1 MISATNTDK
10 NIQELFRRSR
20 QQEEESQLNQKME
33 ETVAEAKPFDM
44 AGAETLQQQD
54 AQRQEALGMVD
65 AGLGDASVGG
75 PPAPTMRQ
83 SGEGLDNPSYP
94 VDQEGNRLPQ
104 SPAARS
110 DAQGAYNKQA
120 GEAFAGKVTDAVGFM
135 GEKVSDATTRA
146 TELAGKVAGSQAV
159 TDLVDSAEEHVDRHQ
174 AKEQSELQEK
184 ETNFNLKNAALE
196 VGDGKGNMRTA
207 DASETEGKHQLIY
220 DYLVRTRGPG
230 FKKIF
235 ETFEDFENRMS
246 EVGFETSEDIE
257 SFLQST
263 GLRRLGSN
271 ESAWNGTGEQPAKGS
286 PGKGSVVT
294 EQDMDLLGD
303 MKAPES
309 EPRPDYQN
317 TRNRVAQNNRQ
328 RGPANPAG
336 AGGRFGSLEEFLA
349 WEREETKRERM
360 RPGSGPQRERD
371 AARWGARDSELS
383 AEERWAAAEG
393 KGLSKNEQ
401 NRESNDVSLE
411 GSPDAFRQNPGVINV
426 KGNLVYD
433 PSEKGPKRRTYGG
446 TAEKIMQNKLLEL
459 YQEPGKNHR
468 DIVDITR
475 HLAHRLGIPA
485 SQFPDDQADAMLAK
499 EVLNHISRF
508 GGAEDRSIAKM
519 LAEGDNP
526 WYQTAAIDPDT
537 GEEIPG
543 EQTWVAGVPRDGRDG
558 VAQTGDKAVAEQVF
572 NPMTGQWE
580 VRRSAERREGDNR
593 RAGRTQLTKQLESGN
608 FPVEN
613 YIDQEGN
620 WLKLDDER
628 TGQDQFIDDYAA
640 ELGISRDANGEL
652 DFSKY
657 TGRGANQG
665 AAGFRA
671 EISYFLDMMNRN
683 QSLQRQNQMRGQQQ
697 NERSPTL
704 GPQIMNDSLAQ
715 ATTDAEK
722 FEIAARFN
730 NLPLMKFYQNQLNNQ
745 NEVDVTAAGA
755 GDGDGG
761 ASGLMAKSLSSIDQ
775 KVGTGDIGGADAI
788 GAMLF
793 PNDPIKSAQVVAA
806 SSIKQGQGHSMSNPA
821 VMNLAQQVA
830 RTMQPS
836 FDNDKGNKNWSQAA
850 DWAAG
855 AMGFNTY
862 EDLTNDFVDE
872 MSRLLPGTPEEFLD
886 EQRKWFHENIL
897 KTTEKMPEETQVG
910 EPEVRGGGDG
920 KTEPKGGMSSSSKK
934 PNTNP
939 RANANANKNTP

>member
-1 MISATNTDK
+1 
-10 NIQELFRRSR
+10 
-20 QQEEESQLNQKME
+20 
-33 ETVAEAKPFDM
+33 
-44 AGAETLQQQD
+44 
-54 AQRQEALGMVD
+54 
-65 AGLGDASVGG
+65 
-75 PPAPTMRQ
+75 
-83 SGEGLDNPSYP
+83 
-94 VDQEGNRLPQ
+94 
-104 SPAARS
+104 
-110 DAQGAYNKQA
+110 
-120 GEAFAGKVTDAVGFM
+120 
-135 GEKVSDATTRA
+135 
-146 TELAGKVAGSQAV
+146 
-159 TDLVDSAEEHVDRHQ
+159 
-174 AKEQSELQEK
+174 
-184 ETNFNLKNAALE
+184 
-196 VGDGKGNMRTA
+196 
-207 DASETEGKHQLIY
+207 
-220 DYLVRTRGPG
+220 
-230 FKKIF
+230 
-235 ETFEDFENRMS
+235 
-246 EVGFETSEDIE
+246 
-257 SFLQST
+257 
-263 GLRRLGSN
+263 
-271 ESAWNGTGEQPAKGS
+271 
-286 PGKGSVVT
+286 
-294 EQDMDLLGD
+294 
-303 MKAPES
+303 
-309 EPRPDYQN
+309 
-317 TRNRVAQNNRQ
+317 
-328 RGPANPAG
+328 
-336 AGGRFGSLEEFLA
+336 
-349 WEREETKRERM
+349 
-360 RPGSGPQRERD
+360 
-371 AARWGARDSELS
+371 
-383 AEERWAAAEG
+383 
-393 KGLSKNEQ
+393 
-401 NRESNDVSLE
+401 
-411 GSPDAFRQNPGVINV
+411 
-426 KGNLVYD
+426 
-433 PSEKGPKRRTYGG
+433 
-446 TAEKIMQNKLLEL
+446 MQNKLLEL

-475 HLAHRLGIPA
+475 HLAHGLGIPA

-671 EISYFLDMMNRN
+671 EISYFHDMMNRN

-939 RANANANKNTP
+939 RAKANANKNTP

>member
-1 MISATNTDK
+1 
-10 NIQELFRRSR
+10 
-20 QQEEESQLNQKME
+20 
-33 ETVAEAKPFDM
+33 
-44 AGAETLQQQD
+44 
-54 AQRQEALGMVD
+54 
-65 AGLGDASVGG
+65 
-75 PPAPTMRQ
+75 
-83 SGEGLDNPSYP
+83 
-94 VDQEGNRLPQ
+94 
-104 SPAARS
+104 
-110 DAQGAYNKQA
+110 
-120 GEAFAGKVTDAVGFM
+120 
-135 GEKVSDATTRA
+135 
-146 TELAGKVAGSQAV
+146 
-159 TDLVDSAEEHVDRHQ
+159 
-174 AKEQSELQEK
+174 
-184 ETNFNLKNAALE
+184 
-196 VGDGKGNMRTA
+196 
-207 DASETEGKHQLIY
+207 
-220 DYLVRTRGPG
+220 
-230 FKKIF
+230 
-235 ETFEDFENRMS
+235 
-246 EVGFETSEDIE
+246 
-257 SFLQST
+257 
-263 GLRRLGSN
+263 
-271 ESAWNGTGEQPAKGS
+271 
-286 PGKGSVVT
+286 
-294 EQDMDLLGD
+294 
-303 MKAPES
+303 
-309 EPRPDYQN
+309 
-317 TRNRVAQNNRQ
+317 
-328 RGPANPAG
+328 
-336 AGGRFGSLEEFLA
+336 
-349 WEREETKRERM
+349 
-360 RPGSGPQRERD
+360 
-371 AARWGARDSELS
+371 
-383 AEERWAAAEG
+383 
-393 KGLSKNEQ
+393 
-401 NRESNDVSLE
+401 
-411 GSPDAFRQNPGVINV
+411 
-426 KGNLVYD
+426 
-433 PSEKGPKRRTYGG
+433 
-446 TAEKIMQNKLLEL
+446 
-459 YQEPGKNHR
+459 
-468 DIVDITR
+468 
-475 HLAHRLGIPA
+475 
-485 SQFPDDQADAMLAK
+485 
-499 EVLNHISRF
+499 
-508 GGAEDRSIAKM
+508 
-519 LAEGDNP
+519 
-526 WYQTAAIDPDT
+526 
-537 GEEIPG
+537 
-543 EQTWVAGVPRDGRDG
+543 
-558 VAQTGDKAVAEQVF
+558 
-572 NPMTGQWE
+572 MTGQWE

-620 WLKLDDER
+620 WLKLDDDR

-671 EISYFLDMMNRN
+671 EISYFHDMMNRN

-897 KTTEKMPEETQVG
+897 KTTEKKMPEETQVG

-939 RANANANKNTP
+939 RAKANANKNTP